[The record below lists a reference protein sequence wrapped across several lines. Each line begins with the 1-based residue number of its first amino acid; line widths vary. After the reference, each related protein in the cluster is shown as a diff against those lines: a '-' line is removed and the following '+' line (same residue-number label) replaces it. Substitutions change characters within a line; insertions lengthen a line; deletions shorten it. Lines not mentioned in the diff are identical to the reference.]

1 MQQSELESVDD
12 ALGLLNAN
20 CQPRSTPTREHPN
33 RSLDGGLG
41 RSVVKLLQGKR
52 LRQAVNSRAFYALYV
67 LNQF

>member
-52 LRQAVNSRAFYALYV
+52 LR
-67 LNQF
+67 